1 LLSYLLRRLVALV
14 PVALVVGTVV
24 FALVHIIPGDPASVM
39 LGPGAS
45 QDDVQQLREEL
56 RLTDPVV
63 VQYVAWL
70 RRAVVG
76 DLGDSIVQQRPVVQV
91 IASRLEPTLVLALAG
106 SLVGVL
112 LGVPFGI
119 TAASLAGRPADRAI
133 MFGAVAGI
141 SVPYF
146 WLGLLGIIL
155 FSVELRWLPATGYR
169 SPFVEGWSALRYL
182 ILPVMALGI
191 SQAGFMARLSRTT
204 TLQVLQENYVRT
216 ARAKGVANRGVLLR
230 HALRNVLIPVV
241 TVAGLN
247 VGVLLGGAIV
257 TETVFGIPGMG
268 RLILTAIQQRDYPI
282 IQGALLFVAMFNVVV
297 NLVVDLVY
305 LLIDPRISYS

>member
-1 LLSYLLRRLVALV
+1 LFSYLLRRLVALV

-45 QDDVQQLREEL
+45 QDDVRQLREEL

-63 VQYVAWL
+63 VQYLAWL

-91 IASRLEPTLVLALAG
+91 IASRLEPTLVLALTG
-106 SLVGVL
+106 TLVGVL
-112 LGVPFGI
+112 LGVPFGVA
-119 TAASLAGRPADRAI
+119 AASLAGRPADRAI

-169 SPFVEGWSALRYL
+169 SPFTEGWSALRYL
-182 ILPVMALGI
+182 VLPVMALGI

>member
-1 LLSYLLRRLVALV
+1 MFSYLLRRLVALV

-45 QDDVQQLREEL
+45 QDDVRQLREEL

-63 VQYVAWL
+63 VQYLAWL
-70 RRAVVG
+70 RRAVAG

-91 IASRLEPTLVLALAG
+91 IASRLEPTLVLALTG
-106 SLVGVL
+106 TLVGVL
-112 LGVPFGI
+112 LGVPFGVV
-119 TAASLAGRPADRAI
+119 AASLAGRPADRAI

-169 SPFVEGWSALRYL
+169 SPFTEGWSALRYL
-182 ILPVMALGI
+182 VLPVMALGI

>member
-1 LLSYLLRRLVALV
+1 MFAYLLRRLVALV

-63 VQYVAWL
+63 VQYLAWL
-70 RRAVVG
+70 RRAAVG

-91 IASRLEPTLVLALAG
+91 IASRLEPTLVLALTG
-106 SLVGVL
+106 TLIGVL
-112 LGVPFGI
+112 LGVPFGVA
-119 TAASLAGRPADRAI
+119 AASLAGRPADRAI

-182 ILPVMALGI
+182 VLPVMALGI

-282 IQGALLFVAMFNVVV
+282 IQGALLFVAMFNVMV